1 MLKFYE
7 LPYDATALEP
17 VISADTMQ
25 THHNKHYKGYYD
37 KMLEE
42 MARLGIQAES
52 IEQMMEGDKWSASEK
67 LAENFGGYLNHSNFW
82 FMLRPTESPQE
93 PFKATSELIE
103 RDFGSFDAWKEEF
116 TKEAKGRFGSG
127 WSWWA
132 LNPAT
137 GKTSIFS
144 TPNQEFPEMSK
155 YGRQIPLFG
164 LDVWEHAYYLDYKNL
179 RGDYIQNVLNQVVN
193 WEYVEARAQKAMEL
207 A

>member
-67 LAENFGGYLNHSNFW
+67 SLRTLGLFEPLKFW
-82 FMLRPTESPQE
+82 FMLRPIESPRV
-93 PFKATSELIE
+93 FKATSELIE
-103 RDFGSFDAWKEEF
+103 RDFGSFDAGK
-116 TKEAKGRFGSG
+116 KVHKAAKAVG
-127 WSWWA
+127 WLSVGFESC
-132 LNPAT
+132 T

-144 TPNQEFPEMSK
+144 TPTEFPEMSK
-155 YGRQIPLFG
+155 MVDNFCWIGRMGACLLPRLQTSEVITS
-164 LDVWEHAYYLDYKNL
+164 K
-179 RGDYIQNVLNQVVN
+179 
-193 WEYVEARAQKAMEL
+193 MC
-207 A
+207 